1 MMEWGKRVKDVF
13 GQDLGLFDQRQGFLG
28 IAVCAVSSDG
38 TLDPKEVAGL
48 NQNILRLRMY
58 DGIDKKAF
66 DAMLQRLVDYAQQR
80 GLETLLQASVRAI
93 PADLKDSAFALGA
106 DLVLS
111 DRRFAS
117 QESDFLERLRNA
129 LQVDP
134 DVARKVVE
142 VGAIRHKA

>member
-1 MMEWGKRVKDVF
+1 MEWGKRVKDTF
-13 GQDLGLFDQRQGFLG
+13 GEDLGLFDQRQAFLG

-38 TLDPKEVAGL
+38 TLAPQEVLGL
-48 NQNILRLRMY
+48 NQNMLRLRMY

-66 DAMLQRLVDYAQQR
+66 DSMLKRIVDYAQQR

-93 PADLKDSAFALGA
+93 PPDLRDSAFALGA

-117 QESDFLERLRNA
+117 QESDFLERLRTV

-134 DVARKVVE
+134 DIARRIVE